1 MNILKSLFYN
11 SLLILIPNFVFAQQ
25 DSSARSEIIE
35 GKVVNG
41 TIIDKDTQEPLSGVS
56 VFFTGTQTGTKT
68 DNDGKFSL
76 GKKGK
81 HSALTISYVGYTPLK
96 HDLNSGKSAEI
107 IVLMENNNNQLQEV
121 SISSGKKSKYRNK
134 GNPAVELIQK
144 VIDHKRTNRLQNSE
158 YLQYDQYE
166 RIQFS
171 LTEMSDK
178 FLHKKT
184 FDKYRFLLDTSS
196 LVNNEKQTTLP
207 MYMSEKIYERYFR
220 KSPEKEI
227 KILKAHKEVDFSA
240 YIDSAGLDMYLNRL
254 YENFDIYQNDIFF
267 LKNEF
272 LSPIADHSPAFYK
285 YFITDTLTEK
295 KLIEISFMPR
305 NAGDRLFEGKLY
317 VTMDGKY
324 AVNSFDL
331 GINKGINLN
340 FIRSARVHQEFRSAD
355 DGKLYLYKSYTQS
368 NFGINEK
375 KGMSILG
382 ERTVNYSNYKSGV
395 VMPEVF
401 YRGADDQI
409 YAGTHQKDIGFWAKK
424 RGDTLSLS
432 KSKIYANIDSLKKM
446 PSFKRSMWITST
458 VVGGYGDLGPVQ
470 IGPIESIISS
480 NRVEGLRLRIGGRTT
495 PLFNKSIY
503 LEGYAAYGFKDEQ
516 LKYYMSGMYSFNKS
530 APYKFPNNFVRA
542 SYQYDTDIPGKNF
555 LIEKNQNPLASISR
569 GPRNLWLYN
578 RIAKLEYTREL
589 ENHFTYNFGIR
600 NLVQRPAALLTFQTV
615 ANPDNPISKLS
626 TTELTFMFRFAPHE
640 KIFQGPVNRRIIKS
654 KHPIFTLSGNYG
666 MKGIMNNPYNYLNIN
681 TSIAKRFYLS
691 QAGFTDVTLNGGT
704 VLGRVPFPLLAIL
717 PANQTYLYEKESY
730 NMMNFM
736 EFVSDKYVGINMT
749 HSFNGFL
756 LNKVPLLQDLKL
768 REYLSFKII
777 YGGLRNENNPA
788 TNPDTYKFPVH
799 SSGRA
804 TTYALSN
811 TPYIEAGF
819 GIGNIFKV
827 LRVTAIKRFTYLDH
841 PGVGSIGLRFSF
853 NPDL

>member
-1 MNILKSLFYN
+1 MSIFKALFYN
-11 SLLILIPNFVFAQQ
+11 ALLILIPNFVLAQQ
-25 DSSARSEIIE
+25 DGAARSGFIE
-35 GKVVNG
+35 EKIVSG

-56 VFFTGTQTGTKT
+56 VFFTSTQTGTKT
-68 DNDGKFSL
+68 DNEGKFSL

-81 HSALTISYVGYTPLK
+81 QSTLTITYVGYTPLK
-96 HDLNSGKSAEI
+96 HDLNTGKSAKI
-107 IVLMENNNNQLQEV
+107 IVLMERNQNQLQEV

-144 VIDHKRTNRLQNSE
+144 VIDYKRTNRLQDSE

-178 FLHKKT
+178 FLHKKA
-184 FDKYRFLLDTSS
+184 FDKYRFLLDTTS
-196 LVNNEKQTTLP
+196 LVNNEKQTILP
-207 MYMSEKIYERYFR
+207 MYISEKIYERYFR
-220 KSPEKEI
+220 KSPEKDM
-227 KILKAHKEVDFSA
+227 KILKANKKVDFSA

-254 YENFDIYQNDIFF
+254 YDNFDIYQNDIFF

-272 LSPIADHSPAFYK
+272 LSPIADHAPAFYK
-285 YFITDTLTEK
+285 YFITDTLSEK

-324 AVNSFDL
+324 AINSFDL

-340 FIRSARVHQEFRSAD
+340 FIRSAQIHQEFRSAG
-355 DGKLYLYKSYTQS
+355 DGKLHLYKSYTQS
-368 NFGINEK
+368 NFGINKK

-382 ERTVNYSNYKSGV
+382 ERTVSYSNYKSGV
-395 VMPEVF
+395 VMAEAF
-401 YRGADDQI
+401 YRGAGDQI
-409 YAGTHQKDIGFWAKK
+409 YTETNQKDIGFWTEK
-424 RGDTLSLS
+424 RNDTLSLS
-432 KSKIYANIDSLKKM
+432 KSKIYANLDSLKKM

-458 VVGGYGDLGPVQ
+458 IVGGYGDLGPVQ

-503 LEGYAAYGFKDEQ
+503 LEGYAAYGFKDEK
-516 LKYYMSGMYSFNKS
+516 LKYYMSGMYSFNKT
-530 APYKFPNNFVRA
+530 APYKFPNNFFRV

-569 GPRNLWLYN
+569 GARELWLYN
-578 RIAKLEYTREL
+578 RIAKLEYIREL

-600 NLVQRPAALLTFQTV
+600 NLIQRPAALLTFQTE
-615 ANPDNPISKLS
+615 ARPDNPISNLS
-626 TTELTFMFRFAPHE
+626 TTELTIMFRFAPHE

-666 MKGIMNNPYNYLNIN
+666 RKGLMNNPYNYLNIN

-704 VLGRVPFPLLAIL
+704 VLGQVPFPLLAIL

-736 EFVSDKYVGINMT
+736 EFVSDRYVGINIT

-768 REYLSFKII
+768 REYLSFKIL

-788 TNPDTYKFPVH
+788 TNSDVYKFPVH

-804 TTYALSN
+804 STYALGN
-811 TPYIEAGF
+811 IPYIEAGF

-827 LRVTAIKRFTYLDH
+827 LRVTAIKRFTYLEH
-841 PGVGSIGLRFSF
+841 PGAGSIGLRFSF
-853 NPDL
+853 SPDL